1 MDKIREMNDFPESL
15 KKKTLTEEQMKSIL
29 NLFENQSKFVLDK
42 SNEKKEDVPFDE
54 INWLRIILK

>member
-1 MDKIREMNDFPESL
+1 
-15 KKKTLTEEQMKSIL
+15 MKSIL